1 MRRAPAR
8 LEHHKATN
16 KAANEATNKAATL
29 MTRIELEMV
38 SDTAD
43 EQKPTTCI
51 DMRGYGPT
59 TRNGP

>member
-1 MRRAPAR
+1 
-8 LEHHKATN
+8 
-16 KAANEATNKAATL
+16 